1 MIMADANL
9 LLYAYNPSSTR
20 HAKARRWL
28 EKTLS
33 GTEPLGLAW
42 ATVLAFVR
50 IGTNPRAFPSPLTIA
65 EAVHIV
71 SDWFDQPNVKIIEP
85 TEHHWTTLAPL
96 LTQSQIKGPLVTDAH
111 LAAIALEHG
120 AILCSSDGDFSRFP
134 NLRWH
139 DPLQEG

>member
-111 LAAIALEHG
+111 LAA
-120 AILCSSDGDFSRFP
+120 
-134 NLRWH
+134 
-139 DPLQEG
+139 